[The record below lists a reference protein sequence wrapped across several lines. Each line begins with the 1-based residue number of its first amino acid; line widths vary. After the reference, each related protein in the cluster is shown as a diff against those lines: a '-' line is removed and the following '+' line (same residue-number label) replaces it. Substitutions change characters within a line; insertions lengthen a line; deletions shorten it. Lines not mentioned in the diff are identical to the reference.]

1 MSEQQREEL
10 PIDVLFIGGGPASLA
25 GAIHL
30 KRESKKNNL
39 DLEIAVIEK
48 ANEIGSHSLSGAII
62 DPKSLIELFPN
73 LNINDFPFEAP
84 VGTEKMFF
92 LTKSKLKLSHVGFSP
107 RNNFLGRKTS
117 QPVHYLV
124 Q

>member
-39 DLEIAVIEK
+39 DLEIAITLKE
-48 ANEIGSHSLSGAII
+48 SAI
-62 DPKSLIELFPN
+62 K
-73 LNINDFPFEAP
+73 INQ
-84 VGTEKMFF
+84 KQR
-92 LTKSKLKLSHVGFSP
+92 H
-107 RNNFLGRKTS
+107 R
-117 QPVHYLV
+117 
-124 Q
+124 